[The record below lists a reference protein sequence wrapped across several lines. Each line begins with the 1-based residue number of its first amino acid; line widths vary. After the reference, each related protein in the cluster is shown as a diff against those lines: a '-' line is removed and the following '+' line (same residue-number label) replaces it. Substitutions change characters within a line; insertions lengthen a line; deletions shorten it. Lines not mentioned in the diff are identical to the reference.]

1 LHFQK
6 IPIPIPTIMV
16 SISKCS
22 TEGIPTIRQL
32 SEEIW
37 RKVYP
42 SIVSMEQ
49 IDYMLDLMYSS
60 KALEEQ
66 ITSLGHQFILLNHN
80 NESVGYASY
89 SIKKADEPE
98 RYRLHKLYLK
108 PELQGKGFGKAMT
121 SYISTEVISQG
132 GTELELNVNKK
143 NPAVAF
149 YNHIG
154 FIIESEIDLQIGQGF
169 EMNDFI
175 MVLKLQ

>member
-1 LHFQK
+1 
-6 IPIPIPTIMV
+6 MV
-16 SISKCS
+16 SIIKCS
-22 TEGIPTIRQL
+22 TESIPIIRRL

-42 SIVSMEQ
+42 SIVSLEQ
-49 IDYMLDLMYSS
+49 IDYMLELMYST

-66 ITSLGHQFILLNHN
+66 ITALGHQFILLNQNH
-80 NESVGYASY
+80 ESVGYASY
-89 SIKKADEPE
+89 SMKKANEPQ

-108 PELQGKGFGKAMT
+108 PELHGTGLGKSMI
-121 SYISTEVISQG
+121 SYISKEVISQG

-149 YNHIG
+149 YKHIG
-154 FIIESEIDLQIGQGF
+154 FIIESEIDLQIGNDF